1 MTQNRSLRGEGKYYF
16 SLHFFTTMTSVPCTY
31 GSQQHRLAGMKN
43 NASNGHSSAK
53 GLRENKCALS

>member
-1 MTQNRSLRGEGKYYF
+1 MIRNRSLRGEGKYF

-31 GSQQHRLAGMKN
+31 WCQQHRPAGMKN
-43 NASNGHSSAK
+43 NASNGHVSAK